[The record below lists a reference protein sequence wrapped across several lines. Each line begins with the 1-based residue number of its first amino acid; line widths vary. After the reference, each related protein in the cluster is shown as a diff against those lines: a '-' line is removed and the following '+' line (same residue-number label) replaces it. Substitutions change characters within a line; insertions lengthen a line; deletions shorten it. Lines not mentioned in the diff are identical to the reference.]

1 MAMIAAQCP
10 DIRVTV
16 VDMDAARIDAWNP
29 DQLPIM
35 SPGFTRS

>member
-16 VDMDAARIDAWNP
+16 VDMDAARINAWNS
-29 DQLPIM
+29 DELADL
-35 SPGFTRS
+35 